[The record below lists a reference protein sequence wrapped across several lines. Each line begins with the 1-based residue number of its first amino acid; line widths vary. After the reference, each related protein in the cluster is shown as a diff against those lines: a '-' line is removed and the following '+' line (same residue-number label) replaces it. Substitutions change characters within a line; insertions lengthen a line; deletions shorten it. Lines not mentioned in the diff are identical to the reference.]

1 MRVIISL
8 MTQTIAAIAKS
19 FVNLVY
25 PLRCAYCN
33 KGLGPMD
40 DAPVC
45 GFCRSQIRPN
55 PRQYGKEGFHFD
67 SAYAACLY
75 EGVLKKL
82 IHQYKYRAKLN
93 LAPFLSGLMAD
104 FLNDNDEAISGID
117 MITFVPLQPGRLKG
131 RGFNQ
136 SRELALNISRP
147 FDIAFSDTLEKAV
160 STRHQNELTRSE
172 RLVNVRGAF
181 RLRRGADAAGKRILV
196 IDDVMTTG
204 ATFSEAGRALKE
216 AGAAEVRCLALARG
230 A

>member
-1 MRVIISL
+1 
-8 MTQTIAAIAKS
+8 MTQTIVAIAKS

-25 PLRCAYCN
+25 PLHCASCK
-33 KGLGPMD
+33 KGLRPMD
-40 DAPVC
+40 EAPVC
-45 GFCRSQIRPN
+45 GLCRSQIRPN
-55 PRQYGKEGFHFD
+55 PRHYGKEGFHFD
-67 SAYAACLY
+67 AAYAACLY
-75 EGVLKKL
+75 EGILKEL
-82 IHQYKYRAKLN
+82 IHQYKYGRKCSLS
-93 LAPFLSGLMAD
+93 PFLSGLMAD
-104 FLNDNDEAISGID
+104 FIKDNDEVTGGVDI
-117 MITFVPLQPGRLKG
+117 ITFIPLQAGRMRE

-136 SRELALNISRP
+136 SKELALHISRD
-147 FDIAFSDTLEKAV
+147 FDIPLSDMLEKAV
-160 STRHQNELTRSE
+160 STRHQNELARDE